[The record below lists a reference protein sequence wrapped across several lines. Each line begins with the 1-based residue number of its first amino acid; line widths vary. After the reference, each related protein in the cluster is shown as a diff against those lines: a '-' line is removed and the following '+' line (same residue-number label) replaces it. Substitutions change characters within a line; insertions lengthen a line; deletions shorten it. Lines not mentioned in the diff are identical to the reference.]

1 MYPNYNIPQSRRTMQ
16 SGRNYQNY
24 NRVPGNGDR
33 FFGGGF
39 LGPFLL
45 GGIAGS
51 LVSRPNYG
59 YGPPPPPVI
68 YYPPVPQPY
77 YNNNYYYY

>member
-1 MYPNYNIPQSRRTMQ
+1 MYNTMRRRPFV
-16 SGRNYQNY
+16 GG
-24 NRVPGNGDR
+24 NR
-33 FFGGGF
+33 FIGGGF

>member
-1 MYPNYNIPQSRRTMQ
+1 MYPNYNIPQQRRSMQ

-24 NRVPGNGDR
+24 PYNQNNGDR
-33 FFGGGF
+33 FIGGGF

-59 YGPPPPPVI
+59 YGPPPII
-68 YYPPVPQPY
+68 YYPPVPRPY
-77 YNNNYYYY
+77 YSNNYYYY

>member
-1 MYPNYNIPQSRRTMQ
+1 MYPNYNIPQQRQSMQSRRNI
-16 SGRNYQNY
+16 SNYPYRPN
-24 NRVPGNGDR
+24 NGDR
-33 FFGGGF
+33 FIGGGF

-51 LVSRPNYG
+51 LVSRPGYG
-59 YGPPPPPVI
+59 YGPPPII

-77 YNNNYYYY
+77 YSNNYYYY

>member
-1 MYPNYNIPQSRRTMQ
+1 MYPNYNIPQRRQTMQ
-16 SGRNYQNY
+16 TARNFSSARYIN
-24 NRVPGNGDR
+24 NGDR
-33 FFGGGF
+33 FIGGGF

-51 LVSRPNYG
+51 LIGRPNYG
-59 YGPPPPPVI
+59 YGPPPPPII
-68 YYPPVPQPY
+68 YYPPIPQPY

>member
-1 MYPNYNIPQSRRTMQ
+1 MYPNYNIPQQRQSMQSRRNF
-16 SGRNYQNY
+16 SHSPYRN
-24 NRVPGNGDR
+24 NGDR

-51 LVSRPNYG
+51 LVGGRPNYG
-59 YGPPPPPVI
+59 YPPPPPII
-68 YYPPVPQPY
+68 YYPPIQQPY
-77 YNNNYYYY
+77 YTNNYYY

>member
-1 MYPNYNIPQSRRTMQ
+1 MYPSYNIPQQRQNMQ
-16 SGRNYQNY
+16 IGRNYS
-24 NRVPGNGDR
+24 RPGRPNDDR
-33 FFGGGF
+33 FFFGGGF

-59 YGPPPPPVI
+59 YNYGPPPVI
-68 YYPPVPQPY
+68 YYPPQPY
-77 YNNNYYYY
+77 YTTNYYYR